1 MAIGNSLRARLTF
14 AAKAAVTIALVALA
28 DILFF
33 DKEPGST
40 MGVFALAWVG
50 LMALALPAIRSS
62 KFALAAL
69 GLAGVMGLVLVEAP
83 GPLPVILFWI
93 TLSSSALLPR
103 REAVDAAQLALRLA
117 LHGFLGLGTPV
128 RDASRLA
135 KIPRPGLRSSL
146 LSVIAALWLPLTG
159 GLVFILLFAQANPV
173 VARLLPDM
181 SFAFLGG
188 LRPGRLVFWAFLLL
202 AIWPSL
208 RPSKIA
214 VGGRLPWKIPA
225 ITLPGVTQAS
235 VTASLLL
242 FNLLFAVENLLDIAF
257 LWSGAPLP
265 GGVTMADYA
274 HRGAYP
280 LIATA
285 LLAGGFVLMT
295 ARPETAIG
303 QNPLIR
309 RLVVLWTAQNLIL
322 VVSSIIRTLDY
333 IDAYMLTRLRVA
345 ALIWMGLVATGLIL
359 ICWRMMMRHSLSW
372 LINTVAA
379 SALTVLVLVS
389 MVDLGSIAAKWNV
402 RHAREAGGAGQA
414 LDLGYLRGLG
424 PSALVAL
431 AELET
436 QPLHPQF
443 RDRVTYVRKKI
454 QNRMIANQKM
464 PHGWIW
470 RDARRLAEADAILG
484 ASRDRTIRPGERERD
499 GSLVTPPPA
508 FPLTPPAGQ

>member
-1 MAIGNSLRARLTF
+1 L
-14 AAKAAVTIALVALA
+14 
-28 DILFF
+28 
-33 DKEPGST
+33 
-40 MGVFALAWVG
+40 
-50 LMALALPAIRSS
+50 
-62 KFALAAL
+62 
-69 GLAGVMGLVLVEAP
+69 
-83 GPLPVILFWI
+83 
-93 TLSSSALLPR
+93 
-103 REAVDAAQLALRLA
+103 Q
-117 LHGFLGLGTPV
+117 
-128 RDASRLA
+128 
-135 KIPRPGLRSSL
+135 
-146 LSVIAALWLPLTG
+146 
-159 GLVFILLFAQANPV
+159 
-173 VARLLPDM
+173 
-181 SFAFLGG
+181 
-188 LRPGRLVFWAFLLL
+188 PGRLVFWTFLVL

-242 FNLLFAVENLLDIAF
+242 FNLLFAIENLLDIAF

-285 LLAGGFVLMT
+285 LLAGAFVLMT

-303 QNPLIR
+303 QSPLIR

-322 VVSSIIRTLDY
+322 VASSIIRTLDY

-359 ICWRMMMRHSLSW
+359 ICWRMMRRHSLSW
-372 LINTVAA
+372 LINAVAA
-379 SALTVLVLVS
+379 CALTVLMLVS
-389 MVDLGSIAAKWNV
+389 IADLGSIAAKWNV

-436 QPLHPQF
+436 KPLHPQF
-443 RDRVTYVRKKI
+443 RDRATLFRRDI
-454 QNRMIANQKM
+454 QERLTKSQNE
-464 PHGWIW
+464 PYGWTW
-470 RDARRLAEADAILG
+470 RNARRLDAARSILG
-484 ASRDRTIRPGERERD
+484 PSFSAAIVPRQQGIIVMPPAATIR
-499 GSLVTPPPA
+499 
-508 FPLTPPAGQ
+508 LTPPARQ